1 MIQALRRRLVIIL
14 MALLSL
20 VFLLI
25 LFAINWQNFNFN
37 IWQDKQSLRHTIRA
51 VGSDAFRENPSDNPK
66 LEDLS
71 YGTVEISPDGS
82 AAVLINKLDK
92 YSDAQ
97 LCRISEDI
105 MKQNKYDGYS
115 RSTVYVLRNPPGKL
129 PILIFMD
136 NGYAI
141 ENSKNL
147 IILSV
152 VFGIIGLG
160 LLLGISIYLSRWL
173 VGPVTASFESQRQFV
188 SNASHELKTPLTI
201 ISANIDLLESEIGTP
216 RQLQYIRSETNRMN
230 SLVNQLLTLARM
242 GAPVTSTSMNNFSFT
257 HAVMG
262 ILLPFESV
270 AYEQNKSLIIE
281 VDPDLTF
288 CGNEDQIQ
296 QLVSILVDNAISHTP
311 KNGRISVMAQRQHKK
326 IILSVSNTGDPIP
339 EPERRKIFERFYQS
353 DESRS
358 EQSEHYGLGLAIA
371 QSIVEKHHGKIS
383 VDCREG
389 YTIFLVSMTGC

>member
-1 MIQALRRRLVIIL
+1 MIQSLRRRLVIIL

-25 LFAINWQNFNFN
+25 LFAINWQNYNFN
-37 IWQDKQSLRHTIRA
+37 VWQNKQLLRHTIRS

-66 LEDLS
+66 LDDLS
-71 YGTVEISPDGS
+71 YGTVQISLDGS
-82 AAVLINKLDK
+82 ATVLINKLDK
-92 YSDAQ
+92 YNDEE
-97 LCRISEDI
+97 LCRFSEEI

-115 RSTVYVLRNPPGKL
+115 RSTVYVLRNPPDKL
-129 PILIFMD
+129 PVLIFMD
-136 NGYAI
+136 NNYAI

-160 LLLGISIYLSRWL
+160 LLLGISVYLSRRL
-173 VGPVTASFESQRQFV
+173 VEPVAASFESQRQFV

-216 RQLQYIRSETNRMN
+216 RQLQYIRSETNRMT

-242 GAPVTSTSMNNFSFT
+242 GTPVTNELAKDFSFT
-257 HAVMG
+257 QAVMG

-270 AYEQNKSLIIE
+270 AYERDIRLDIE
-281 VDPDLTF
+281 VSRGLTF
-288 CGNEDQIQ
+288 HGNEEQIQ
-296 QLVSILVDNAISHTP
+296 QLVSILVDNAICHTP
-311 KNGRISVMAQRQHKK
+311 EHGRIDIMAQRQHKK

-339 EPERRKIFERFYQS
+339 ESDRRKIFERFYQA

-358 EQSEHYGLGLAIA
+358 GQSERYGLGLAIA

-389 YTIFLVSMTGC
+389 YTIFLVSMIG